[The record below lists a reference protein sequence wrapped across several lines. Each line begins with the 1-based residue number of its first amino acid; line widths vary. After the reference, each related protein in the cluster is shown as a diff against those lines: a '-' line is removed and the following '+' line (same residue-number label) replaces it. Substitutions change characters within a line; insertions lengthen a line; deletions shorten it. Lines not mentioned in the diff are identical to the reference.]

1 MKKKL
6 SNQSLRHIFKSR
18 SLLFLVLFFY
28 LSCSKDDG
36 YDDNTYT
43 ITQTQKQTLTGYTI
57 NVTAQN
63 SQDYSLSGNDANG
76 SVSGND
82 PEITISVGETINFI
96 VRATGHPFYL
106 KTDPTLGSGDLV
118 SGATEQGT
126 TNGTVT
132 WTPTNSGTYYYV
144 CSLHTGMYGILIVLE

>member
-1 MKKKL
+1 MKKEL
-6 SNQSLRHIFKSR
+6 SMQSLKLTYKFFLT
-18 SLLFLVLFFY
+18 LLLVLFLY

-36 YDDNTYT
+36 YDDNIYT
-43 ITQTQKQTLTGYTI
+43 STQTQQEILTGYTI

-82 PEITISVGETINFI
+82 PEVTISVGETINFI
-96 VRATGHPFYL
+96 VTATGHPFYL
-106 KTDPTLGSGDLV
+106 KTDSTLGSGDLV

-144 CSLHTGMYGILIVLE
+144 CSLHTGMFGTLTVLE